1 MKIIAEG
8 WCTEKQ
14 LRLDQ
19 TIRSLTCGDLE
30 IPYASN
36 GIEKVQIGVP
46 PGLIWGKRGGEVVDL
61 VCVKRL

>member
-1 MKIIAEG
+1 M
-8 WCTEKQ
+8 
-14 LRLDQ
+14 RLDQ

-30 IPYASN
+30 IPYVSN